1 MNVNAG
7 KDRKEGDF
15 GIASDLQLMKVI
27 IVQYTI
33 IDSLNRGAIL
43 IVILPFI
50 RAIRNRAEHADVI
63 IVIYVY
69 SASNRKET
77 ASLYEWAEFD
87 LTHHKWTAVFCPA
100 SMNIITIVIHGDT
113 SQTNWCDVIIQ
124 MIFLLPSAQITVWVL
139 RGFLSIIEIIFE

>member
-33 IDSLNRGAIL
+33 IDSLSRGAIL
-43 IVILPFI
+43 IEILPFI
-50 RAIRNRAEHADVI
+50 RAIRNRAEYADVI

-69 SASNRKET
+69 SASNRRET

-87 LTHHKWTAVFCPA
+87 LTHHK
-100 SMNIITIVIHGDT
+100 
-113 SQTNWCDVIIQ
+113 
-124 MIFLLPSAQITVWVL
+124 
-139 RGFLSIIEIIFE
+139 

>member
-1 MNVNAG
+1 MSVNAD

-15 GIASDLQLMKVI
+15 GIASDLHLMKVI

-33 IDSLNRGAIL
+33 IDLLSRCAVL
-43 IVILPFI
+43 IELLPFI

-69 SASNRKET
+69 SASIRRKT
-77 ASLYEWAEFD
+77 AFLYEWAGFD

-100 SMNIITIVIHGDT
+100 SLNIITIVIHGDT
-113 SQTNWCDVIIQ
+113 SQTNWCAVIIQ
-124 MIFLLPSAQITVWVL
+124 C
-139 RGFLSIIEIIFE
+139 